1 MENKNILFISQEITP
16 YLPESPMSN
25 IGRHLPQAVQEA
37 GNEVRVF
44 MPRFGNVNERRN
56 KLHEVIRLSGM
67 NLIINDIDHS
77 LIIKVAS
84 IQSARMQV
92 YFIDNE
98 EYFKRKSTI
107 NSKEGNFYE
116 DNDER
121 MIFFSRGVLETVK
134 KLRWT
139 PDLIHCQGWMT
150 SPVPLLI
157 KTAYKDDPLFENSKV
172 VYSLFN
178 DKFDHRFEE
187 SFKTKLKVDSLT
199 EKHMQNFTKAGYLD
213 LTELAL
219 EHSDGVIMAE
229 PEIDPEVTKLV
240 KKYKLPVM
248 EYPDTEDFA
257 PAYSDY
263 FEKIISKGNL

>member
-1 MENKNILFISQEITP
+1 MENKNILFVSQEITP
-16 YLPESPMSN
+16 YLPESPMAG
-25 IGRHLPQAVQEA
+25 IGRNLPQAIQEE

-44 MPRFGNVNERRN
+44 MPRYGKVNERRN

-67 NLIINDIDHS
+67 NLIINDLDHS

-98 EYFKRKSTI
+98 EYFKRKYTVKDK
-107 NSKEGNFYE
+107 NGKFFD

-150 SPVPLLI
+150 ALAPLFI
-157 KTAYKDDPLFENSKV
+157 KTLYKDDPLFENAKV
-172 VYSLFN
+172 VYSIYDEGFDNTFDNNFKEKIKVDTLT
-178 DKFDHRFEE
+178 DKHLAGIDTPDY
-187 SFKTKLKVDSLT
+187 KGITKL
-199 EKHMQNFTKAGYLD
+199 
-213 LTELAL
+213 AL
-219 EHSDGVIMAE
+219 KYSDGVILARPDINE
-229 PEIDPEVTKLV
+229 SVIRIAKESG
-240 KKYKLPVM
+240 LPYM
-248 EYPDTEDFA
+248 EYRETDDYA
-257 PAYSDY
+257 KNYSD
-263 FEKIISKGNL
+263 FFNQILTK

>member
-16 YLPESPMSN
+16 YLPESPMAN
-25 IGRHLPQAVQEA
+25 IGRHLPQAIQEE

-67 NLIINDIDHS
+67 NLIINDLDHS

-84 IQSARMQV
+84 IQTARMQV

-98 EYFKRKSTI
+98 EYFKRKNTVK
-107 NSKEGNFYE
+107 NKEGKYYD

-139 PDLIHCQGWMT
+139 PDIIHCQGWMT
-150 SPVPLLI
+150 APVPLLI
-157 KTAYKDDPLFENSKV
+157 KTAYKDDPLFENAKV

-178 DKFDHRFEE
+178 DRFDNQFDE
-187 SFKTKLKVDSLT
+187 SFKEKIKIDNLTDEYLKG
-199 EKHMQNFTKAGYLD
+199 FTKAGYPQ
-213 LTELAL
+213 LTQLAL
-219 EHSDGVIMAE
+219 EHSDGIIMARPDIE
-229 PEIDPEVTKLV
+229 HEITELAKQS
-240 KKYKLPVM
+240 KLPILDF
-248 EYPDTEDFA
+248 PGDEDYA
-257 PAYSDY
+257 QSYSD
-263 FEKIISKGNL
+263 FFNRIAAK